1 MGSRALEGTRAA
13 ELAYRPAGSA
23 GDPGLG
29 GAALWTAVVRSP
41 RGRVCALRELS
52 AQERS
57 VELLMV
63 LRDGLLSH
71 SDRDASA
78 A

>member
-1 MGSRALEGTRAA
+1 
-13 ELAYRPAGSA
+13 
-23 GDPGLG
+23 
-29 GAALWTAVVRSP
+29 
-41 RGRVCALRELS
+41 VCALRELS